1 MARLLT
7 GVTHAIVLVPT
18 KADAQASNTFATVD
32 LCFGPGDDS
41 CISGIRYI
49 KGADGKAMWQVP
61 MFTIFRDGRSVMLP
75 ILKGRLFLEATRL
88 AAAAVAHI
96 KKDLGESG
104 WGKRYQVFKDR
115 VLVEDLPKE

>member
-1 MARLLT
+1 
-7 GVTHAIVLVPT
+7 
-18 KADAQASNTFATVD
+18 
-32 LCFGPGDDS
+32 
-41 CISGIRYI
+41 
-49 KGADGKAMWQVP
+49 